1 MTEEERQAER
11 EWTLRMAALEEG
23 IDVRAGSK
31 TISDMV
37 IVARLQDE
45 WERQQSNKLAENSK
59 PSQSR
64 RPRKP
69 ALMK

>member
-1 MTEEERQAER
+1 MSGRFAWR
-11 EWTLRMAALEEG
+11 RCEEG

-64 RPRKP
+64 RRKP